1 MSMDIPAAINFFKGH
16 PSFRLLPNKPIAE
29 ATAELLGAQTRD
41 YDDDTRNRHPLTYGS
56 NEGALWVR
64 DSICH
69 FNNDETFRFPAG
81 DKARSK
87 PEFLN
92 LNSGASYGV
101 LTVLLQTTLP
111 HTGYTR
117 QAFVVTPTYFLIN
130 DCFIDAG
137 FASKVTAIDEVGEDR
152 INLAYLEQKLE
163 QFENESGHENDKD
176 ALKKINNPL
185 NKIPKKVY
193 KYVLYCIPTFSN
205 PSGNSYSTETK
216 LKLISLARQYDM
228 LIIAD
233 DVYDMLDY
241 QKPLDELPCPPKRL
255 VHLDRET
262 NNDPNSY
269 GNTVSNAT
277 FSKLIAPG
285 LRFGYH
291 ETITNRLAEQFSN
304 GGANMSGGTPSQLNS
319 MIVGTMLQNG
329 SAAKVLNGLR
339 AVYAERSEALY
350 RSIKE
355 FLPKSTEF
363 HLPKGGFFSWLT
375 LPQGY
380 NAKEIG
386 QKLQEQY
393 SVVLANGSDF
403 EVIGDTRN
411 WGDSSIRMSI
421 SFLETD
427 KIIEGIQLLGK
438 VCAEYA
444 EEKGLDF

>member
-1 MSMDIPAAINFFKGH
+1 MDAPAAINFFKGH
-16 PSFRLLPNKPIAE
+16 PSFRLLPSKPIAE
-29 ATAELLGAQTRD
+29 ATMQLLGTPSRD
-41 YDDDTRNRHPLTYGS
+41 YDSDTQNRHPLTYGS
-56 NEGALWVR
+56 DEGALWVR
-64 DSICH
+64 ESICH

-101 LTVLLQTTLP
+101 LNVLLQTTLP

-137 FASKVTAIDEVGEDR
+137 FASKVTAIDELGEGK

-176 ALKKINNPL
+176 ALKMISNPL
-185 NKIPKKVY
+185 KHFPKKVY

-205 PSGNSYSTETK
+205 PTGDSYSIETK
-216 LKLISLARQYDM
+216 LKLINLARQYDM

-233 DVYDMLDY
+233 DVYDMLNF
-241 QKPLDELPCPPKRL
+241 QKPLDELPCPPKRF

-262 NNDPNSY
+262 NSDPNSY

-291 ETITNRLAEQFSN
+291 ETVTNKLAEQFSK
-304 GGANMSGGTPSQLNS
+304 GGANVSGGTPSQLNS

-339 AVYAERSEALY
+339 TVYAERSEALY
-350 RSIKE
+350 HSVKE
-355 FLPKSTEF
+355 FLPKSTKF
-363 HLPKGGFFSWLT
+363 DLPKGGFFSWLT

-386 QKLQEQY
+386 QKLQEKY
-393 SVVLANGSDF
+393 SVVLANGSNF

-427 KIIEGIQLLGK
+427 EIIKGIQLMGEI
-438 VCAEYA
+438 CAEYA
-444 EEKGLDF
+444 QEKGLDF